1 MTYFSGHM
9 HFNRALNNPWFQNRH
24 MRVSDIFLS
33 LFKKEKGKIIVTNKL
48 LLSAVTS
55 AVKRRNEKP

>member
-1 MTYFSGHM
+1 
-9 HFNRALNNPWFQNRH
+9 